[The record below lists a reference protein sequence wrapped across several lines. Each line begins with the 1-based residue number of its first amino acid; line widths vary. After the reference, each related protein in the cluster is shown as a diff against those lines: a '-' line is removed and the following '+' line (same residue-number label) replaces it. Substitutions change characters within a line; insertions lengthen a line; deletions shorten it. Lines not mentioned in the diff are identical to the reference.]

1 MRIPDTYELIKTEQ
15 LDDLNSVGYVL
26 QHKQSGAHISI
37 ISNDDDNKVFYIG
50 FRTPPQDS
58 TGVPHIIEHSVL
70 CGSDKYPI
78 KDPFVELVKGS
89 MNTFLNAI
97 TYPDKTVYPVASTN
111 DQDFKNLMDV
121 YLDAVFHPNIYHDR
135 EIFMQ
140 EGWHYEL
147 EDVDSELTINGV
159 VYNEMKGA
167 FSSADDIV
175 ARSISNALFP
185 ETAYGVESGGDPK
198 NIPDLTY
205 EQFIDFHK
213 RFYHPCNSYI
223 YLYGDMDIEERLN
236 YLDREYLSDY
246 NIIALD
252 SSIKKQQAFARPAE
266 VNIKYP
272 IAASDDT
279 EDATFLTYTFVISDA
294 LDQELYQAFDIL
306 EYALFSS
313 PGAPVR
319 KALIEKG
326 IGKDVTGSFE
336 TSMLQP
342 MFSVVAKGA
351 NASDYQDF
359 VDTIHEELLHQVVDG
374 IDRNSLL
381 AGINISQ
388 FQYRE
393 ADFGSFPKGLIFG
406 LQCLDSWLYEVKEPF
421 VHLHGAEV
429 LDNLREKVDTGYFE
443 ELIQTYLLANTHAV
457 VLMAEPEKGLN
468 QQDEEDLKNKLAKYK
483 ASLSQ
488 EELEDIVRQT
498 RELKEHQETPSTK
511 EELECLP
518 MLKRS
523 DLRRS
528 VKPLENDVKQVSGV
542 TVLHHN
548 IFSNGIHYL
557 NLVFDISKLSCEELQ
572 YAALLSDLLGEISTE
587 KYDYGQLS
595 NEIDSNTGG
604 MNVQL
609 VSLEKLDGDASVTL
623 QYRTK
628 FLLENADKAIAIL
641 KEIMLRSKFD
651 EVARLQELVA
661 RRRSRKEAS
670 MGPSGLIPGLRI
682 EKNVKKYG
690 YISEL
695 INGWDYYNFIRNID
709 EHFQEMSQEVI
720 DNLVSVAHKIFRKE
734 HLLISTTG
742 DSRSFDQ
749 VEKYM
754 PVILD
759 GLYDDE
765 VTYLGRT
772 YERTHVNEG
781 FKDASQVQYVGCG
794 GNYKDAGYDHTGV
807 LSILKVIL
815 NYDYFWVNVRVKGGA
830 YGCRS
835 GIDREGTLY
844 FLSYRDPH
852 LKETRDIFYKT
863 ADYIEN
869 LDIDDRDMTKYIIGT
884 ISTMDTPMTPS
895 QRGIRSLTMY
905 LIGATEEILQEKRD
919 QILDATPQDVRDL
932 APLIRDTINQNYFCV
947 VGNEDVIEE
956 NAELFDEVK
965 DLLGDN

>member
-1 MRIPDTYELIKTEQ
+1 MQFPEAYELVKTEE
-15 LDDLNSVGYVL
+15 LTDLNSVGYVL
-26 QHKQSGAHISI
+26 QHKKSGAHISI
-37 ISNDDDNKVFYIG
+37 VSNDDDNKVFYIG

-70 CGSDKYPI
+70 CGSDKYPL

-89 MNTFLNAI
+89 MNTFLNAM
-97 TYPDKTVYPVASTN
+97 TYPDKTVYPIASTN

-121 YLDAVFHPNIYHDR
+121 YLDAVFHPNIYNDK

-140 EGWHYEL
+140 EGWHYEM
-147 EDVDSELTINGV
+147 EDEDSELTINGV

-175 ARSISNALFP
+175 SRAISNSLFP

-205 EQFIDFHK
+205 EQFLDFHR

-223 YLYGDMDIEERLN
+223 YLYGDMDIVERLE

-246 NIIALD
+246 SIIALD
-252 SSIKKQQAFARPAE
+252 SSIKKQQAFARPAK
-266 VNIKYP
+266 VDIKYP

-326 IGKDVTGSFE
+326 IGKDVTGSFD

-351 NASDYQDF
+351 NKEDYQTF
-359 VDTIHEELLHQVVDG
+359 VDTIQEELLHQVVDG
-374 IDRNSLL
+374 IDKKSLL
-381 AGINISQ
+381 AGINVSQ

-406 LQCLDSWLYEVKEPF
+406 LQCLDSWLYEVNEPF
-421 VHLHGAEV
+421 VHLHGIEV
-429 LDNLREKVDTGYFE
+429 LDKLREKVDEGYFE
-443 ELIQTYLLANTHAV
+443 DLIQTYLLANTHAL

-468 QQDEEDLKNKLAKYK
+468 TKDEEALKEKLAKYK
-483 ASLSQ
+483 ASLSP
-488 EELEDIVRQT
+488 EEIKDIVRQT
-498 RELKEHQETPSTK
+498 RELKEHQEVASTK

-523 DLRRS
+523 DLRRE
-528 VKPLENDVKQVSGV
+528 VKPIENDVKHVDGV

-557 NLVFDISKLSCEELQ
+557 NLVFDIGKLSCEELQ
-572 YAALLSDLLGEISTE
+572 YAALLADLLGSISTE
-587 KYDYGQLS
+587 KYNYGEIA
-595 NEIDSNTGG
+595 NEVDIYTGG
-604 MNVQL
+604 MNVTL
-609 VSLEKLDGDASVTL
+609 HAVEKVDGDVAVNL
-623 QYRTK
+623 QYRSK
-628 FLLENADKAIAIL
+628 FLLENADKAISIM
-641 KEIMLRSKFD
+641 KEIMLHSKFD
-651 EVARLQELVA
+651 ELSRVKELVA
-661 RRRSRKEAS
+661 RRRSRKESS
-670 MGPSGLIPGLRI
+670 MGPSGMLPAIRM
-682 EKNVKKYG
+682 EKSIRPHG
-690 YISEL
+690 YINEL
-695 INGWDYYNFIRNID
+695 VTGWDYYNFIKNID
-709 EHFQEMSQEVI
+709 ENFDSMQDEVVN
-720 DNLVSVAHKIFRKE
+720 NLTSVAHKIFRKE
-734 HLLISTTG
+734 NLMVSTIG

-754 PVILD
+754 PKILD
-759 GLYDDE
+759 GMYDDDI
-765 VTYLGRT
+765 TYLGRIF
-772 YERTHVNEG
+772 ERKKINEG
-781 FKDASQVQYVGCG
+781 FKDASQVQYVCCG
-794 GNYKDAGYDHTGV
+794 GNYKEAGYEYTGA
-807 LSILKVIL
+807 LKILKVIL
-815 NYDYFWVNVRVKGGA
+815 NYDYFWINVRVKGGA

-835 GIDREGTLY
+835 GFTRSGSIY

-852 LKETRDIFYKT
+852 LKETKEIFYKT
-863 ADYIEN
+863 ADYLEN
-869 LDIDDRDMTKYIIGT
+869 LEIDDRDMTKYIIGT
-884 ISTMDTPMTPS
+884 ISSEDTPMTPS
-895 QRGIRSLTMY
+895 QRGLRSLSAY
-905 LIGATEEILQEKRD
+905 LTGITEGDLQKARNE
-919 QILDATPQDVRDL
+919 ILDATPDDIRAL
-932 APLIRDTINQNYFCV
+932 APMIRDTINQDYFCV
-947 VGNEDVIEE
+947 VGNENVIEE